1 MRARGATVRAEGMAA
16 VIEPMIAP
24 WFTSETV
31 AGRPDLLDRIR
42 KTLLAGDPKRHAAS
56 WDFIADFEALDALAS
71 VACPTLVIVGDRDE
85 TTPVAAAVTLRDA
98 VPGAD
103 LRVVANAAHL
113 AALERPEIVNGH
125 LLSFLATIP

>member
-1 MRARGATVRAEGMAA
+1 V
-16 VIEPMIAP
+16 
-24 WFTSETV
+24 FTSETV

-42 KTLLAGDPKRHAAS
+42 KTLLAGDPKLHAAM

-85 TTPVAAAVTLRDA
+85 TTPVAAAVTLPEA

>member
-42 KTLLAGDPKRHAAS
+42 KTLLAGDPKLHAAM

-85 TTPVAAAVTLRDA
+85 TTPVAAAVTLPEA

>member
-24 WFTSETV
+24 CFTSETV

-42 KTLLAGDPKRHAAS
+42 KTLLAGDPKLHAAM

-85 TTPVAAAVTLRDA
+85 TTPVAAAVTLPEA